1 MNINKIKQNNLS
13 EQAYSKI
20 KLLILEDLLKPGE
33 KIIQEK
39 MAERL
44 GISKIPLIQ
53 ALSVLQNERLI
64 EYHPRK
70 GFFVRKISKQEF
82 YELLEIRGSFE
93 SLAVEKI
100 SENLNNSIKDRLL
113 DFKQKF
119 EQAVKGKNPSEYFEI
134 DKKFHLY
141 LLETSAN
148 SYLKHINNSFNILL
162 LSYTKGFRTK
172 LKESLKYHNRIIEEI
187 LKNHPNEA
195 SALIIEHLEAVKKYF

>member
-1 MNINKIKQNNLS
+1 MNINKINQKNLS
-13 EQAYSKI
+13 EQAYNKI
-20 KLLILEDLLKPGE
+20 KLLILDDLLKPGE

-53 ALSVLQNERLI
+53 ALSVLRNERLI

-119 EQAVKGKNPSEYFEI
+119 EQAVKDKNPSEYFEI
-134 DKKFHLY
+134 DKKFHIY
-141 LLETSAN
+141 LLEASGN

-162 LSYTKGFRTK
+162 LSYTKGFKTK
-172 LKESLKYHNRIIEEI
+172 LKESLAYHNRIIEEI
-187 LKNHPNEA
+187 LKNHPNKA
-195 SALIIEHLEAVKKYF
+195 STLIIEHLEAVKKYF

>member
-1 MNINKIKQNNLS
+1 MNINKINQKNLS
-13 EQAYSKI
+13 EQAYGKI
-20 KLLILEDLLKPGE
+20 KLLILDDLLKPGE

-53 ALSVLQNERLI
+53 ALSVLRNERLI

-70 GFFVRKISKQEF
+70 GFFVRKISQQEF

-100 SENLNNSIKDRLL
+100 SENLNNSLKDRLL

-119 EQAVKGKNPSEYFEI
+119 EQAVKDKNPSEYFEI
-134 DKKFHLY
+134 DKKFHIY
-141 LLETSAN
+141 LLEASGN

-162 LSYTKGFRTK
+162 LSYTKGFKTK
-172 LKESLKYHNRIIEEI
+172 LKESLAYHNRIIEEI
-187 LKNHPNEA
+187 LKNHPNKA
-195 SALIIEHLEAVKKYF
+195 STLIIEHLEAVKKYF